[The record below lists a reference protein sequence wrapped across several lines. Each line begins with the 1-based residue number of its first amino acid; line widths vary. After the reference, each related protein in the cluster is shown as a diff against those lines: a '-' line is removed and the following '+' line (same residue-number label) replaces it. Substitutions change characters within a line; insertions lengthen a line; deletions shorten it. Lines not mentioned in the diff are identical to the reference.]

1 LSVKMVDVTPKPP
14 VYREATATG
23 YIKLRRE
30 TLKALKEG
38 RLEKGDALA
47 VAQVAAIMAAK
58 RTPEII
64 PLCHPLPIT
73 SVDVSFTLSEDGVQ
87 VKATVRT
94 VAQTGVEMEAL
105 TAATVALLTIWD
117 MVKKLEKDEA
127 GQYPYTEI
135 LGIRVE
141 SKVKGG

>member
-1 LSVKMVDVTPKPP
+1 
-14 VYREATATG
+14 
-23 YIKLRRE
+23 